1 MNLKIILA
9 LLCPLLAVSCG
20 KESPNSHLEGQDDKE
35 VSFFGNI
42 GPSTR
47 ATDSY
52 FETGDAIGVFAV
64 EKTASNPKGLLLSSN
79 HADNVKY
86 SYSGGMFKGS
96 ATDIKQIS
104 SQTQMFYKAVYPYSS
119 GLKNEFTFSVYP
131 LLTLKVGSKT
141 YTFYPESVFVW
152 RSGMQYNY
160 DVTVSKDGIIS
171 FTSSINPWE
180 TDN

>member
-131 LLTLKVGSKT
+131 FAHIEGR
-141 YTFYPESVFVW
+141 F
-152 RSGMQYNY
+152 
-160 DVTVSKDGIIS
+160 KDIHFLSRECFCLEIR
-171 FTSSINPWE
+171 NAVQL
-180 TDN
+180 